1 MYKASSTKDLHSRF
15 SGILHL
21 ESLCL
26 RVCRAC
32 SFGVP
37 WMWRGGLATYS
48 PSTLGWLQLGGQAV
62 ALKVS
67 VKGCYSLLSVG
78 CSKENVHQVQR
89 LLEFPTGHCSSAS
102 QPQAPWLKCCPI
114 ITLWIEMSESQLWFE
129 ICSERNPYYLNLQN
143 TLEFRIL
150 VWSPVAFG
158 PLITAGKQQR
168 GKVLTLP
175 VCVKTLRKI

>member
-1 MYKASSTKDLHSRF
+1 MFEGVQSLLLWCALDVERRPGHVLSLH
-15 SGILHL
+15 I
-21 ESLCL
+21 
-26 RVCRAC
+26 
-32 SFGVP
+32 
-37 WMWRGGLATYS
+37 GLAATRG
-48 PSTLGWLQLGGQAV
+48 TGCV

-78 CSKENVHQVQR
+78 CSKENVHQVQL
-89 LLEFPTGHCSSAS
+89 LLEFPMGHCSSAS

-150 VWSPVAFG
+150 GWSPVAFG